1 MMCIEDGF
9 KTNWSESN
17 KNFEKY
23 SKNLAEIVLQLQQ
36 LQVLVSEKYETI
48 VTTIQSIS
56 NCPLK

>member
-23 SKNLAEIVLQLQQ
+23 SKNLAEIVL
-36 LQVLVSEKYETI
+36 
-48 VTTIQSIS
+48 
-56 NCPLK
+56 